1 MTASRWFQVAI
12 GVLAAEYLRLVWKT
26 NRFVIEPPNGYER
39 FDSDPPGIAVFWHGQ
54 HLMTPFLSRRHR
66 VKVIISRHRD
76 GEINAIAAERLGI
89 GTIRGSGS
97 HSGDFFRKGGPRAF
111 RAMLEALEQGY
122 NVASTADVP
131 KVSRIASLGI
141 VKLAAAS
148 GRPIFP
154 GRDRHQ
160 PLQAIEFV
168 GSLRHQSPVRARRYR
183 LGRPDHGAARRRRR
197 YAGGCKT
204 RGRGQR
210 QPGHGA
216 GLCAGGAR
224 RPRACASGA
233 CEIDN
238 SRGVGTSN
246 RRH

>member
-1 MTASRWFQVAI
+1 MRLLKRMTASRWFQVAV

-39 FDSDPPGIAVFWHGQ
+39 FDADPPGIAVFWHGQ

-111 RAMLEALEQGY
+111 RAMLEALEEGC

-131 KVSRIASLGI
+131 KVSRVASLGI
-141 VKLAAAS
+141 EI
-148 GRPIFP
+148 GRA
-154 GRDRHQ
+154 H
-160 PLQAIEFV
+160 V
-168 GSLRHQSPVRARRYR
+168 
-183 LGRPDHGAARRRRR
+183 
-197 YAGGCKT
+197 
-204 RGRGQR
+204 
-210 QPGHGA
+210 
-216 GLCAGGAR
+216 
-224 RPRACASGA
+224 
-233 CEIDN
+233 
-238 SRGVGTSN
+238 
-246 RRH
+246 

>member
-1 MTASRWFQVAI
+1 MPIRRGSLCSAWPAS
-12 GVLAAEYLRLVWKT
+12 
-26 NRFVIEPPNGYER
+26 
-39 FDSDPPGIAVFWHGQ
+39 DD
-54 HLMTPFLSRRHR
+54 PFLSRRHR

-148 GRPIFP
+148 GRPIF
-154 GRDRHQ
+154 RSR
-160 PLQAIEFV
+160 
-168 GSLRHQSPVRARRYR
+168 SSP
-183 LGRPDHGAARRRRR
+183 AA
-197 YAGGCKT
+197 T
-204 RGRGQR
+204 R
-210 QPGHGA
+210 
-216 GLCAGGAR
+216 
-224 RPRACASGA
+224 
-233 CEIDN
+233 N
-238 SRGVGTSN
+238 
-246 RRH
+246 

>member
-1 MTASRWFQVAI
+1 MRLLKRMTASRWFQVAV

-26 NRFVIEPPNGYER
+26 NRFVIEPPEGYER
-39 FDSDPPGIAVFWHGQ
+39 FDADPPGIAVFWHGQ

-111 RAMLEALEQGY
+111 RAMLEALEEGY

-131 KVSRIASLGI
+131 KVSRVASLGI

-154 GRDRHQ
+154 V
-160 PLQAIEFV
+160 AIV
-168 GSLRHQSPVRARRYR
+168 TSRYR
-183 LGRPDHGAARRRRR
+183 ELNSWDRCVINLPFGRGAIVWEGPIMVPPDADDAVLEAARREVEAGVNRVTERA
-197 YAGGCKT
+197 YALVA
-204 RGRGQR
+204 RNGRA
-210 QPGHGA
+210 PVHEA
-216 GLCAGGAR
+216 HAK
-224 RPRACASGA
+224 
-233 CEIDN
+233 
-238 SRGVGTSN
+238 
-246 RRH
+246 